1 MMREYDINLIPD
13 DVLERETLIQRGRVW
28 LFLAGGVL
36 IFLLALNLAIKIL
49 NNYSSKEIAALSSGG
64 ERVSGEMMQ
73 ANAILTKEQELLKMR
88 ETIGHLSQ
96 KGPVITVFTS
106 IDKAINHNI
115 ILTHLEIMSQYSYTK
130 KGINQGAG
138 KGGYFSNAAP
148 VMVSGGKDNVVIIRG
163 MSQSNSDLAAMLAEL
178 SENEIYT
185 SVNLKYSRSGDTED
199 GMPVSFEVE
208 CMLSNASQAG
218 E

>member
-13 DVLERETLIQRGRVW
+13 DVLERETLIERGRMW
-28 LFLAGGVL
+28 LFIAGGVL

-49 NNYSSKEIAALSSGG
+49 NNYSSKEIAALSSGD

-96 KGPVITVFTS
+96 KGPVITVFAA

-115 ILTHLEIMSQYSYTK
+115 ILTHLGITSRDPYTH
-130 KGINQGAG
+130 KGSEEGG
-138 KGGYFSNAAP
+138 PKGRYFSNAA
-148 VMVSGGKDNVVIIRG
+148 R
-163 MSQSNSDLAAMLAEL
+163 
-178 SENEIYT
+178 
-185 SVNLKYSRSGDTED
+185 
-199 GMPVSFEVE
+199 
-208 CMLSNASQAG
+208 
-218 E
+218 